1 MLEKII
7 YLVVGSWL
15 LTLFPL
21 EGRSQDYTYSQFY
34 ANPLYLN
41 PAMAGIEYCPR
52 IVLNYRNQWASL
64 PGSLVS
70 YSASYDQYSEFLH
83 GGLGLQVNYDKS
95 GEAAISH
102 ASVNGIYAYQV
113 TVSDAVTAQLALQA
127 GYRQRGMNRNSIVLP
142 SQVDG
147 NSGSSTALD
156 NLTDQV
162 SVVDFATGFLVG
174 FDEKYYVGGAVHHL
188 SQPNMSLI
196 SGAEDILKMKITVH
210 AGANLNQDKKRGR
223 YNQQRLGISPN
234 LLYQQQGNFRHLNV
248 GSYFTLDPFSV
259 GIWYR
264 NAFQNTD
271 AMIVSLGFQNQNL
284 RMGYSYDYTVSKLSN
299 ASGGTHEISAA
310 WIFDCNKK
318 RKYGRAIKC
327 PTF

>member
-1 MLEKII
+1 MLKKTI
-7 YLVVGSWL
+7 YLMLGCGL
-15 LTLFPL
+15 LTLLSL
-21 EGRSQDYTYSQFY
+21 EGKAQDYTYSQFY

-52 IVLNYRNQWASL
+52 IVLNYRSQWASL

-70 YSASYDQYSEFLH
+70 YSASYDQYSDFLH
-83 GGLGLQVNYDKS
+83 GGLGLQVNYDQS

-113 TVSDAVTAQLALQA
+113 VVSNAVTAQLAVQA
-127 GYRQRGMNRNSIVLP
+127 GYRQRGLNRSDIVLP

-147 NSGSSTALD
+147 NSGSATALD
-156 NLTDQV
+156 NVTEQV
-162 SVVDFATGFLVG
+162 HTVDFATGFLVG
-174 FDEKYYVGGAVHHL
+174 IDEKYFVGGAVHHL
-188 SQPNMSLI
+188 SQPDMSLI
-196 SGAEDILKMKITVH
+196 SGAEDILNMKITVH

-223 YNQQRLGISPN
+223 YNQREIGVSPN
-234 LLYQQQGNFRHLNV
+234 ILYQQQGDFRHLNI
-248 GSYFTLDPFSV
+248 GSYFTLDPISA

-264 NAFQNTD
+264 NTFQNTD
-271 AMIVSLGFQNQNL
+271 AIIVSLGFQNQNL
-284 RMGYSYDYTVSKLSN
+284 RIGYSYDYTVSKLSN
-299 ASGGTHEISAA
+299 ASGGSHEVSAA